1 MTCKPRVP
9 VYSTKKKSISSKQIK
24 RKKEPRQLQGGLSM
38 MCFLLPIAATLK
50 YPDLVMIDI
59 EISNSGQACL
69 EMSKS
74 STAAVAA
81 GGKKPHH

>member
-1 MTCKPRVP
+1 
-9 VYSTKKKSISSKQIK
+9 
-24 RKKEPRQLQGGLSM
+24 M